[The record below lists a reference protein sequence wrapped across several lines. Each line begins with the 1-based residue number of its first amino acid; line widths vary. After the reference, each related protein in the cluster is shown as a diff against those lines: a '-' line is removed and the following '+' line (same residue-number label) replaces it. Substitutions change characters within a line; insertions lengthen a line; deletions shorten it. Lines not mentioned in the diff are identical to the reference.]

1 MAMAR
6 VRCHCAQQR
15 WVQVFCYILLL
26 FLTGLSVLK
35 HERALKLWQT
45 GNEPTKDTKK
55 SFVRKPWAIRTAAH
69 YKVVAS
75 LSDRVWGEIH
85 EASSLAMGS
94 IDPDQMADDSDI
106 EDPED
111 LVQLSSEAE
120 GEA

>member
-1 MAMAR
+1 M
-6 VRCHCAQQR
+6 
-15 WVQVFCYILLL
+15 
-26 FLTGLSVLK
+26 
-35 HERALKLWQT
+35 

-55 SFVRKPWAIRTAAH
+55 SFVHKPWAIRTAAH
-69 YKVVAS
+69 YKVVAT

-94 IDPDQMADDSDI
+94 IDADQMADDSDI

-111 LVQLSSEAE
+111 LIQLSSEAE

>member
-1 MAMAR
+1 MRSSGESKSFAI
-6 VRCHCAQQR
+6 VYYCF
-15 WVQVFCYILLL
+15 WL
-26 FLTGLSVLK
+26 FFSILK

-55 SFVRKPWAIRTAAH
+55 SFVCKPWAIRTAAH

-111 LVQLSSEAE
+111 LVQLSSEPE

>member
-1 MAMAR
+1 M
-6 VRCHCAQQR
+6 
-15 WVQVFCYILLL
+15 
-26 FLTGLSVLK
+26 
-35 HERALKLWQT
+35 

-55 SFVRKPWAIRTAAH
+55 SFVCKPWAIWTAAH

-75 LSDRVWGEIH
+75 LSDQVWGEIH
-85 EASSLAMGS
+85 KASSLAMGS